1 VLASGGEQR
10 YGYAMNTL
18 NEASA
23 LAEGVR
29 PGTPWARNTG
39 KKALVFYHIPKCAG
53 TSFSVCLKRNSDH
66 HRDVH
71 TCHDWLVL
79 HEEQRKGTFSDVKA
93 ITLCGHAAWGSHE
106 LFPDRDCYYVT
117 FLRHPV
123 DRLLSHYRQECRRTF
138 TEISL
143 EVFAAPRIR
152 VGGLVD
158 YLGNGS
164 LDLAKHR
171 LVNSID
177 AFGLVEDYE
186 RSLRHF
192 ARLYGLDSVDTS
204 QLNRTRGNEDESESR
219 RQLLDL
225 FIRMN
230 PDELRFYEFA
240 RKRFETNTPPR
251 DSSSGNRLSDARRRD
266 TEVTR
271 GPNPVKRVQD
281 FDPFGGTRKQVED
294 HVANQE
300 YDAAIDL
307 LESNAGT
314 SFASPERLAELYIQK
329 GDLQNASRWAAVKK
343 DGFVHDFLRF
353 WSIQT
358 AIHRDNPQMGI
369 ILLLNKIAEFRE
381 VPTDGLDSSL
391 NRTLYTLCAHLVDT
405 AARVTFGGNACSSE
419 QLQSVV
425 AEILALKRETHC
437 AAFWSRMQFFARN
450 YIAGK

>member
-1 VLASGGEQR
+1 
-10 YGYAMNTL
+10 
-18 NEASA
+18 
-23 LAEGVR
+23 LAEGAR
-29 PGTPWARNTG
+29 PGTAWTQNAG
-39 KKALVFYHIPKCAG
+39 KKALIFYHIPKCAG

-71 TCHDWLVL
+71 TCHDWLAL
-79 HEEQRKGTFSDVKA
+79 HEEQHKGSFSDVKA

-143 EVFAAPRIR
+143 EAFAAPRIQ

-177 AFGLVEDYE
+177 AFGIVEHYE
-186 RSLRHF
+186 RSLQHF
-192 ARLYGLDSVDTS
+192 ARLYGLGSVDAS
-204 QLNRTRGNEDESESR
+204 QLNRTQGSEDESESR
-219 RQLLDL
+219 RQLQEL

-240 RKRFETNTPPR
+240 RKRFEMNTPPC
-251 DSSSGNRLSDARRRD
+251 DTSSGNGLADTRRSDTVAA
-266 TEVTR
+266 R

-281 FDPFGGTRKQVED
+281 FDPFGEIRKQVED

-307 LESNAGT
+307 LENNAGT
-314 SFASPERLAELYIQK
+314 SFASPERLAELYLLK
-329 GDLQNASRWAAVKK
+329 GDLQNAARWAAVKK

-381 VPTDGLDSSL
+381 VPSDGLDSSL
-391 NRTLYTLCAHLVDT
+391 NRTLYILCAHLVDT
-405 AARVTFGGNACSSE
+405 AARVTFGGNACSPE

-425 AEILALKRETHC
+425 EEILALKCGPSC
-437 AAFWSRMQFFARN
+437 AAFWNRIQFFARN